1 MSFIGAGELEHKV
14 TQLQRQLDHKD
25 HELNSIKNEQRK
37 RDEDLSNARRAK
49 EDAEYKL
56 RDEAD
61 RAHQAEKS
69 ITAKATEISQLK
81 LKLSNLE
88 SSLNQ
93 ATDKLKKE
101 EKDKERIQDALDEA
115 LNIGTD
121 GASQQIKS
129 LQSRTKQLEEALK
142 SAEQE
147 KEKLRSQGSS
157 TDPWCS
163 GEPLTR
169 GDRNRLM
176 VLQNQVESLR
186 EENARLQ
193 TSGPSKSSSSDI
205 FSSSSPSRPK
215 TKRRSMSVSA
225 PPPSE
230 LIELEAQIVSLK
242 DQLAICKKDLDK
254 AVNEKLA
261 VEITSKKKME
271 KMQSD
276 MDDIKEELNF
286 YRRNQDGNGTSSTQ
300 EIEKI
305 KKVLTSENDK
315 LQIQLKEK
323 NNEVAKHVQQIKDL
337 ENQIEFAGKLEAD
350 LERERNLRQCLEAS
364 KGDSSVSSTH
374 LVEAEEQIQSLRAEL
389 AKARSTSA
397 TTATASSS
405 KGGDM
410 EIRHVKRELQKAVRD
425 KEYVESLVKEN
436 DELLAEKD
444 EEIQRMKTAI
454 PVPSSPVLGA
464 KIDDARLQAL
474 EEEKSVLEEK
484 IEEQK
489 ERYEE
494 EIKGIEI
501 RLQMITKEVSAV
513 KISEKQLAERLA
525 MTQEEVETHRH
536 QRVSS
541 ETRLES
547 LSEKL
552 ASKETEILSLSAQL
566 SQLRDDLDKAQDA
579 YLIAQQDIEST
590 RKRLQELEVSLDTKE
605 KLLDDLRAQRDEL
618 ESTLATRSRDD
629 AYFAFL
635 EDALK
640 GAQAQ
645 LAEVEIALTE
655 NEGEKAELR
664 EALAGARFE
673 SDLSSQQVS
682 DLSANLVAVEKQLDE
697 VEERART
704 LSQQKDETIQLLNDQ
719 LDDLKMDVSSLQ
731 IKLDDKI
738 SELAVSTASHEK
750 IQDLFDEAMKSLGEV
765 QAKLSEAEEAQADR
779 STATEARHK
788 DEELFQLKE
797 EKAQL
802 SQTLQSAKE
811 EFQEELA
818 AATFKGEQD
827 LLEAQ
832 GRVQKLEKQVEDLQ
846 SALSS
851 VHHSKSSI
859 TSDSETVHR
868 LEQKISQLRSERDD
882 LRHNLSFVQNERH
895 FAIRAANTD
904 KEVALEDSR
913 KVKDELKQ
921 SNMACERLRV
931 DLEEAKIRL
940 AENARKVNEKD
951 DEEKQQLV
959 ERVSSL
965 EVDLSNQS
973 ERVQSLESQLKS
985 REEALSDIQGQL
997 QKAEKRAE
1005 GLQKELLEMV
1015 NHVGQ
1020 TTKLSDPPRHSPTS
1034 EAISDLP
1041 TDLVS
1046 AMSNGEARSRRT
1058 SLGHMRS
1065 RSNMSANVL
1074 QNLNIERQLQAKI
1087 GRRDTRIAELTHDLE
1102 KANLNLTLAKEA
1114 QEETLEEITELAEER
1129 DKLQAELRQST
1140 QRIEQVQVQVE
1151 DPEALRAM
1159 VLALVM
1165 YRQSVKSAESRW
1177 NVASEMLSR
1186 SRNAATALRA
1196 HIDVAERKSNEDAQ
1210 RVQSLER
1217 EKTALE
1223 TQVAALQAE
1232 ETTSRSQLDEA
1243 RKSLGDLQSRLST
1256 YEAASLSAA
1265 ETTAALSAM
1274 EAQVA
1279 EREGRIR
1286 ELKAQN
1292 VEYTAR
1298 IEVLEGDLAELK
1310 SSRDKDLS
1318 QLNSKISELEG
1329 ELKDSQDTVKEL
1341 GTEKEGLAEE
1351 IIAAERALEE
1361 GMNAA
1366 SADQEKME
1374 EKYKEVEVRIAE
1386 LEGQLREKVT
1396 QLEEVTRKSEEVER
1410 DLETAK
1416 NIVTDMTKASEENQ
1430 ATVHKLRGELDILKE
1445 SSQGDSEAV
1454 TELREQLATLQT
1466 TSRTVEEERKALT
1479 MEIIQLKAFV
1489 SSANDQSDLTKQ
1501 QLHNTVI
1508 ELEDARKAKE
1518 IVDELVQQIKN
1529 ELASSEE
1536 RRKATESSLEEI
1548 TDRMNK
1554 LSVDLKVTKADLVE
1568 KTQALQNALTVSE
1581 ELQTDLERLRLEN
1594 SDMKVQLEKAQS
1606 TTPTVEVDE
1615 ELVADLKE
1623 RIEQLESSLTQK
1635 TEEVDEADDRTREAF
1650 KTNAKLEKKLGKL
1663 QRQLEAAQVE
1673 KNTALNKLATQ
1684 PQAQPRQPA
1693 VTASSSAPTIV
1704 SAAVVAPAPA
1714 PALAP
1719 TLTQTVAAAPPTTTK
1734 PRVVSAPS
1742 PIQRTPLS
1750 SVNIFQPSSNTH
1762 DPSPFPT
1769 SGHKRHREDDPVKPN
1784 PTVDAIIQPPS
1795 MKSISPHRP
1804 KSSFTPQRG
1813 ISTHGHAQGQG
1824 NLNLDIAKQRPAFPL
1839 PPTRSVFQPR

>member
-14 TQLQRQLDHKD
+14 SQLQRQLDHKD

-37 RDEDLSNARRAK
+37 REEDLGNARRAK

-93 ATDKLKKE
+93 ATDKLRKE

-115 LNIGTD
+115 LNSGTD
-121 GASQQIKS
+121 GASQQVKS
-129 LQSRTKQLEEALK
+129 LRSRTKQLEEALR
-142 SAEQE
+142 SSEQE

-157 TDPWCS
+157 NDPWGS

-169 GDRNRLM
+169 GERNRLM

-193 TSGPSKSSSSDI
+193 ASGPSKPSSSDM
-205 FSSSSPSRPK
+205 FASSSPSRPK
-215 TKRRSMSVSA
+215 TKGRSMSVSA
-225 PPPSE
+225 PAPSE
-230 LIELEAQIVSLK
+230 LIEMEKQISSLK

-271 KMQSD
+271 KMQGD
-276 MDDIKEELNF
+276 MDDIKEELDF
-286 YRRNQDGNGTSSTQ
+286 YRRNQNGNGVSSKQ

-305 KKVLTSENDK
+305 KKALTDENDK
-315 LQIQLKEK
+315 LQIQLKAK
-323 NNEVAKHVQQIKDL
+323 NDEVAKHVQQIQHF
-337 ENQIEFAGKLEAD
+337 ENQIESIERPEAD
-350 LERERNLRQCLEAS
+350 LEREKNLRQSLEAS
-364 KGDSSVSSTH
+364 KGDSSVSPNR
-374 LVEAEEQIQSLRAEL
+374 LEEAEETIQSLRAEL

-397 TTATASSS
+397 TTSTESSS

-410 EIRHVKRELQKAVRD
+410 EIRQVKRELQKALRD
-425 KEYVESLVKEN
+425 KEYLEGLVKEN

-454 PVPSSPVLGA
+454 PVPSSPVLRA
-464 KIDDARLQAL
+464 KIDDTRLQEL
-474 EEEKSVLEEK
+474 EETKMVLEEK

-494 EIKGIEI
+494 EIKGIES
-501 RLQMITKEVSAV
+501 RLEMVTKEVDAV

-525 MTQEEVETHRH
+525 MAQEEVETHRH
-536 QRVSS
+536 QQVSS
-541 ETRLES
+541 ETQLES

-552 ASKETEILSLSAQL
+552 ASKETEILSLNAQL
-566 SQLRDDLDKAQDA
+566 PQLRADLDKAQDA

-590 RKRLQELEVSLDTKE
+590 RNRLQELEVSLDAKE
-605 KLLDDLRAQRDEL
+605 KLLDDLSAQRDEL

-629 AYFAFL
+629 ADFTLL
-635 EDALK
+635 ENALK

-645 LAEVEIALTE
+645 LAEVEIALTA
-655 NEGEKAELR
+655 NEGERAKLQES
-664 EALAGARFE
+664 LAAARLE
-673 SDLSSQQVS
+673 NDLSSQQVS

-704 LSQQKDETIQLLNDQ
+704 LSQQKDETIQSLNDE
-719 LDDLKMDVSSLQ
+719 LDDLRMDVSSLQ

-738 SELAVSTASHEK
+738 AELAVSTMSHDK
-750 IQDLFDEAMKSLGEV
+750 LQDLFDEAMKSLGEV

-802 SQTLQSAKE
+802 SQMLQSATE

-818 AATFKGEQD
+818 AVTFKGEQD

-846 SALSS
+846 SDLSS
-851 VHHSKSSI
+851 LHNSKSSI

-904 KEVALEDSR
+904 KEAALEDVR
-913 KVKDELKQ
+913 KVKDEIKQ

-931 DLEEAKIRL
+931 ELEEAKIRL
-940 AENARKVNEKD
+940 AENASKVNEID
-951 DEEKQQLV
+951 DEERQQLV

-965 EVDLSNQS
+965 EVDLSNQT
-973 ERVQSLESQLKS
+973 EKVKSLESQLKS

-1034 EAISDLP
+1034 EDTSDLP
-1041 TDLVS
+1041 TDLIA
-1046 AMSNGEARSRRT
+1046 AMNDGEPRSRRT

-1065 RSNMSANVL
+1065 RSNMSANML

-1087 GRRDTRIAELTHDLE
+1087 ARRDARIAELTHDLE

-1114 QEETLEEITELAEER
+1114 QEETLEEITELVEER
-1129 DKLQAELRQST
+1129 DRLQAELRQST
-1140 QRIEQVQVQVE
+1140 QRIEQVQIQVE
-1151 DPEALRAM
+1151 NPEALRAM

-1165 YRQSVKSAESRW
+1165 YRQSTKSAESRW

-1196 HIDVAERKSNEDAQ
+1196 HIDVAEHKSNEDAQ
-1210 RVQSLER
+1210 RVQSLEW

-1232 ETTSRSQLDEA
+1232 GTTSRFQLDEA
-1243 RKSLGDLQSRLST
+1243 RKSLSDLPSRLST

-1265 ETTAALSAM
+1265 ESTAALSAM
-1274 EAQVA
+1274 EVQVA
-1279 EREGRIR
+1279 EREERIR

-1292 VEYTAR
+1292 MEYTAR

-1310 SSRDKDLS
+1310 SSRDEDLTT
-1318 QLNSKISELEG
+1318 LNSKISELER
-1329 ELKDSQDTVKEL
+1329 ELKDSQDKVKEF
-1341 GTEKEGLAEE
+1341 GTEKEGLAED
-1351 IIAAERALEE
+1351 INAAERALEE

-1366 SADQEKME
+1366 SAEQEKME
-1374 EKYKEVEVRIAE
+1374 KKCKEVEVRVAE

-1396 QLEEVTRKSEEVER
+1396 QLEEMTRKCEEVER

-1416 NIVTDMTKASEENQ
+1416 NRMKDMTTASEEDQ
-1430 ATVHKLRGELDILKE
+1430 ATVHKLRGELDVLKE
-1445 SSQGDSEAV
+1445 SSQGNSEVV

-1466 TSRTVEEERKALT
+1466 NSKTVEEERKALT
-1479 MEIIQLKAFV
+1479 MEIIQLKEFV
-1489 SSANDQSDLTKQ
+1489 SSANDQRDLTGKQ
-1501 QLHNTVI
+1501 LDNTVI

-1518 IVDELVQQIKN
+1518 MVDELEHRN
-1529 ELASSEE
+1529 
-1536 RRKATESSLEEI
+1536 ATESSLEEI
-1548 TDRMNK
+1548 TNRMEQ
-1554 LSVDLKVTKADLVE
+1554 LSVELNVTKVDLVE
-1568 KTQALQNALTVSE
+1568 KTQALQNALTASE
-1581 ELQTDLERLRLEN
+1581 EQQAELERLRLKN
-1594 SDMKVQLEKAQS
+1594 LDLKVQLEKAQS
-1606 TTPTVEVDE
+1606 AASFVEVDE

-1684 PQAQPRQPA
+1684 AQAQPRQPA
-1693 VTASSSAPTIV
+1693 VTSSSSAPTII

-1714 PALAP
+1714 PAP
-1719 TLTQTVAAAPPTTTK
+1719 TPTQSVAAAPPTTTK

-1762 DPSPFPT
+1762 DSSPIPT
-1769 SGHKRHREDDPVKPN
+1769 SGHKRHREDDPVKPY
-1784 PTVDAIIQPPS
+1784 PTVDAILQPPS

-1813 ISTHGHAQGQG
+1813 ISTHGHTQVQG